1 MKKHNPH
8 HSKEC
13 NKSRGE
19 YTSPIAEILKI
30 QSESVIASSNGSGDI
45 PGMPW
50 VKQTLFAL
58 VLVFSLIACTK
69 HSSQGL
75 EPDVIIP
82 DAGDKPATV
91 TMVAPPV
98 KFVGESKSAM
108 VVNES
113 TGLSFVWSAGDQTG
127 VYPASVTGLAL
138 FTLTGGT
145 GTSSATFNGGGFN
158 LISGD
163 TYYSFFPYS
172 MSATDKTAV
181 PVSYSSQ
188 TLTTDNDMVSPMAK
202 DYMYASAV
210 ATASGANF
218 SFKHIGSFVRMKMGG
233 LTEGL
238 SVSSVDII
246 PMYNEVIQTAA
257 VDVTKATKPLTSTAT
272 SPKLTLTTTG
282 VTVPSG
288 DILTLWA
295 AMAPQNFS
303 TDSWAIVA
311 HNGSNIYSARVDGK
325 NLLAGKAYKIEAT
338 ALSEN
343 SAPAHGITVTG
354 GAANNF
360 GMGLGQF
367 SAITW
372 LGGND
377 YAVVHDK
384 EKGGGIVNFSFVIND
399 DGTISDGDS
408 NGYSDV
414 TITVPAGTS
423 SSGVT
428 DMDNEGI
435 ALFNNKLYV
444 TAEKDQSIKEYNLDG
459 SLGSNVFTV
468 PADMAVGE
476 ITANAGFEAFTYSAA
491 THRFWTTTEAPLK
504 KDNSIP
510 RLHRLQSFNESF
522 APAERYLYQMDAPAY
537 SSAGAYQYVYGISAM
552 AALDDG
558 RLIILEREVR
568 VVAYPPTANGVAKL
582 YVVDPVHDT
591 AGILRKK
598 LLATILTEGENLAN
612 YEGMCL
618 GPTLSDG
625 SRCLILI
632 SDTQGSSLVKEFLQ
646 VVTIK

>member
-1 MKKHNPH
+1 MKTLN
-8 HSKEC
+8 
-13 NKSRGE
+13 
-19 YTSPIAEILKI
+19 TSYLKN
-30 QSESVIASSNGSGDI
+30 A
-45 PGMPW
+45 
-50 VKQTLFAL
+50 LFCLTA
-58 VLVFSLIACTK
+58 VLCMLACTK
-69 HSSQGL
+69 QSMQ
-75 EPDVIIP
+75 DVIP
-82 DAGDKPATV
+82 EGNEPLVPGGDQTAIV

-98 KFVGESKSAM
+98 QFVGESKSAM

-158 LISGD
+158 LIPGD
-163 TYYSFFPYS
+163 TYYSFFPYA
-172 MSATDKTAV
+172 MSATDKTAI
-181 PVSYSSQ
+181 PVSYASQ
-188 TLTTDNDMVSPMAK
+188 SFTADNDMVSPMTK

-210 ATASGANF
+210 ATVAGAHF
-218 SFKHIGSFVRMKMGG
+218 SYNHLGSFVRMKMG
-233 LTEGL
+233 LPASTPINT
-238 SVSSVDII
+238 VDIV
-246 PMYNEVIQTAA
+246 PMYGEITQTATVDVTAA
-257 VDVTKATKPLTSTAT
+257 VNPMTQV
-272 SPKLTLTTTG
+272 TTTPC
-282 VTVPSG
+282 VTLSATLGDGIPVPSG
-288 DILTLWA
+288 GILTLWA

-325 NLLAGKAYKIEAT
+325 NLLAGKAYKIDAT

-360 GMGLGQF
+360 GMGLGQY

-372 LGGND
+372 LGENH

-384 EKGGGIVNFSFVIND
+384 ENGGGIVFFDFTIAD

-408 NGYSDV
+408 DGYSDV
-414 TITVPAGTS
+414 TISVPTATS
-423 SSGVT
+423 GSGVT
-428 DMDNEGI
+428 GMDNEGI

-444 TAEKDQSIKEYNLDG
+444 TAEYDQSIREYNLDG
-459 SLGSNVFTV
+459 SVGSNVFTV
-468 PADMAVGE
+468 PTDMAVDK
-476 ITANAGFEAFTYSAA
+476 ITANSGFEAFTYSAA

-504 KDNSIP
+504 KDNFIP

-522 APAERYLYQMDAPAY
+522 ASAERYLYQMDAPAY

-568 VVAYPPTANGVAKL
+568 AVLYPTSANGIAKL

-591 AGILRKK
+591 AGILRKS
-598 LLATILTEGENLAN
+598 LLATFISGGDNLTSLAN

-625 SRCLILI
+625 SRCIILI
-632 SDTQGSSLVKEFLQ
+632 SDSQGLANEFLQ

>member
-1 MKKHNPH
+1 MKKIT
-8 HSKEC
+8 
-13 NKSRGE
+13 R
-19 YTSPIAEILKI
+19 LL
-30 QSESVIASSNGSGDI
+30 IASSL
-45 PGMPW
+45 
-50 VKQTLFAL
+50 VVFLF
-58 VLVFSLIACTK
+58 SCTK
-69 HSSQGL
+69 QSSQGL
-75 EPDVIIP
+75 EPDVITP
-82 DAGDKPATV
+82 DIGDKTAKV

-98 KFVGESKSAM
+98 SFAGESKSAM

-113 TGLSFVWSAGDQTG
+113 TGLSFVWSAGDKTG
-127 VYPASVTGLAL
+127 VYAASTGFAC
-138 FTLTGGT
+138 FILTAGT
-145 GTSSATFNGGGFN
+145 GTSSATFDGGGFS
-158 LISGD
+158 LTDGL
-163 TYYSFFPYS
+163 TYYSFFPYA
-172 MSATDKTAV
+172 MSATEKTAI
-181 PVSYSSQ
+181 PVTYASQ
-188 TLTTDNDMVSPMAK
+188 SFTADNDMVSPMTK

-210 ATASGANF
+210 ATAAGAHF
-218 SFKHIGSFVRMKMGG
+218 SYNHLGSFVRMKLG
-233 LTEGL
+233 LPASTPINT
-238 SVSSVDII
+238 VDIV
-246 PMYNEVIQTAA
+246 PMYSEITQTATVDATAA
-257 VDVTKATKPLTSTAT
+257 VNPMTQA
-272 SPKLTLTTTG
+272 TTTPCMTLSATLG
-282 VTVPSG
+282 DGIPVPSG
-288 DILTLWA
+288 GILTLWA

-384 EKGGGIVNFSFVIND
+384 EKGGGIVKFSFLIND
-399 DGTISDGDS
+399 DGTISDGNSD
-408 NGYSDV
+408 GYSDV
-414 TITVPAGTS
+414 TIAVPAGTS
-423 SSGVT
+423 GSGVT

-435 ALFNNKLYV
+435 ALFNSKLYV
-444 TAEKDQSIKEYNLDG
+444 TAEADQSIREYDKTGAATGN
-459 SLGSNVFTV
+459 SFTV
-468 PADMAVGE
+468 PADMAVGK

-491 THRFWTTTEAPLK
+491 THRFWTTTEAPLL

-522 APAERYLYQMDAPAY
+522 APAERYLYQMDTPAY

-558 RLIILEREVR
+558 RLIILEREVK

-632 SDTQGSSLVKEFLQ
+632 SDTQGSSLIKEILQ
-646 VVTIK
+646 VVKIK

>member
-19 YTSPIAEILKI
+19 YTPPIAEILKI

-303 TDSWAIVA
+303 TDSWAIVS
-311 HNGSNIYSARVDGK
+311 HIGDDIYSVRVDGK
-325 NLLAGKAYKIEAT
+325 NIEAGNAYRYDATQIPPTGYSHGFSEVSVKT
-338 ALSEN
+338 AKN
-343 SAPAHGITVTG
+343 YGI
-354 GAANNF
+354 
-360 GMGLGQF
+360 GLGQY

-372 LGGND
+372 LGDNH

-384 EKGGGIVNFSFVIND
+384 EKGGGIVLFDFDIAA
-399 DGTISDGDS
+399 DGTIG
-408 NGYSDV
+408 DV
-414 TITVPAGTS
+414 TRTTPAGTS
-423 SSGVT
+423 GSAVT

-435 ALFNNKLYV
+435 ALFNSKLYV
-444 TAEKDQSIKEYNLDG
+444 TAEADQSIREYTTDG
-459 SLGSNVFTV
+459 TATGNTFTV
-468 PADMAVGE
+468 PADMAVGK
-476 ITANAGFEAFTYSAA
+476 ITSNAGFEAFTYNA
-491 THRFWTTTEAPLK
+491 TTHKFWTTTEAPLQ
-504 KDNSIP
+504 KDNFIP
-510 RLHRLQSFNESF
+510 RLHRLQSFGEDFQPVMTSSG
-522 APAERYLYQMDAPAY
+522 RYLYQMDAPQY
-537 SSAGAYQYVYGISAM
+537 SSEGATQYVFGISAM

-558 RLIILEREVR
+558 RLIILEREVY
-568 VVAYPPTANGVAKL
+568 ANTSTYTAHGVAKL
-582 YVVDPVHDT
+582 YVVDPVNDT
-591 AGILRKK
+591 AGILRKS
-598 LLATILTEGENLAN
+598 LLTTITTGVMNLAN

-625 SRCLILI
+625 SRCIILI
-632 SDTQGSSLVKEFLQ
+632 SDSQGTAMEYLQ